1 MKLRTLVK
9 AGVVFAVSC
18 AFATAV
24 AGIAAAAP
32 AYAAVS
38 ASGGASSADLTWTE
52 PSSAY
57 DMTGD
62 GVGDAIEFATDVV
75 HEEESAYEGLT
86 LKVGDASKRL
96 LPRDAYFYYVNAVYM
111 DLFSADADGGAH
123 TPLLWVSAVLTTT
136 ISCGTRCTA

>member
-62 GVGDAIEFATDVV
+62 GIGDAIEFATDVV
-75 HEEESAYEGLT
+75 HE
-86 LKVGDASKRL
+86 K
-96 LPRDAYFYYVNAVYM
+96 
-111 DLFSADADGGAH
+111 
-123 TPLLWVSAVLTTT
+123 
-136 ISCGTRCTA
+136 